1 MKSLF
6 NTSCDKDLVDFRQFW
21 SLKETFWQNSY
32 RIFRFWY
39 RYTLFRYEIGKIAHL
54 VSHQVSR
61 DLLKETFCTKVS
73 LSTSLRRLFVPKSP
87 YRNRYRIKRDEKVS
101 RDVLKETFHTK
112 VSLSKSQVSYKTWR
126 KRTKSVKSHISFL
139 SEVSRDVLKETFCR
153 KVSFRQP
160 KLLKKSSLT
169 VSLSSDHIES
179 LLKTQVSSNLIIKS
193 CDHCIDQSEC
203 SKPPN
208 LVRKS
213 EISPKKYFHL
223 NSLSVYNSSAKK

>member
-54 VSHQVSR
+54 VSHQVSW
-61 DLLKETFCTKVS
+61 DLLKETF
-73 LSTSLRRLFVPKSP
+73 R
-87 YRNRYRIKRDEKVS
+87 
-101 RDVLKETFHTK
+101 TK
-112 VSLSKSQVSYKTWR
+112 VSLSKQVSYKTWKVSLSKQVSYKTWR

-153 KVSFRQP
+153 KVSFRRP
-160 KLLKKSSLT
+160 KLLKKKK
-169 VSLSSDHIES
+169 VFFNS
-179 LLKTQVSSNLIIKS
+179 LLKLRSHWKS
-193 CDHCIDQSEC
+193 
-203 SKPPN
+203 P
-208 LVRKS
+208 
-213 EISPKKYFHL
+213 
-223 NSLSVYNSSAKK
+223 